1 MSQARARDGRAVM
14 EENMKDIRKVVIP
27 VAGWGT
33 RSLPATK
40 NIPKEMLPIY
50 NKPVIQY
57 VVEEAQRAHIKDV
70 IFVTNRDKNV
80 IEDHFDHNLQLEDLL
95 ERSGKL
101 DKLEEVRQVA
111 EMVNI
116 LSVRQK
122 RQLGLGHAVL
132 CARELVGDEP
142 FAVMV
147 GDDLM
152 FSGVPGIGQL
162 IEVAMAEKMPVI
174 GVMEVPWEKVS
185 RYGIIDGEEVAPGV
199 YRVRDMV
206 EKPKREDAPS
216 RMAIVGRYVL
226 TPDIFDYLEKVKP
239 GHGGE
244 IQLTD
249 AMQAMAKER
258 GMMAVRMAG
267 MRFDAGD
274 WAEFLSAN
282 IYFALQDESLRYEL
296 LGLLKNFV
304 QFK

>member
-1 MSQARARDGRAVM
+1 MM

-50 NKPVIQY
+50 NKPAIQY
-57 VVEEAQRAHIKDV
+57 VVEEARRAHIKDV

-101 DKLEEVRQVA
+101 DKLEEVRRVA

-249 AMQAMAKER
+249 ALQAMAKDR

>member
-1 MSQARARDGRAVM
+1 MM

-101 DKLEEVRQVA
+101 DKLEEVRRVA

-174 GVMEVPWEKVS
+174 GVMGVPWEKVS

-249 AMQAMAKER
+249 ALQAMAKDR

>member
-1 MSQARARDGRAVM
+1 
-14 EENMKDIRKVVIP
+14 MKDIRKVVIP

-80 IEDHFDHNLQLEDLL
+80 IEDHFDHNRQLEDVL
-95 ERSGKL
+95 ERAGKL
-101 DKLEEVRQVA
+101 DKLEEVRRVA

-122 RQLGLGHAVL
+122 RQLGLGHAVM

-206 EKPKREDAPS
+206 EKPKREEAPS

-249 AMQAMAKER
+249 ALQAMAKER

>member
-1 MSQARARDGRAVM
+1 
-14 EENMKDIRKVVIP
+14 MKDIRKVVIP

-80 IEDHFDHNLQLEDLL
+80 IEDHFDHNLQLEVLL

-101 DKLEEVRQVA
+101 DKLEEVRRVA

-249 AMQAMAKER
+249 ALQAMAKDR

>member
-1 MSQARARDGRAVM
+1 MM

-33 RSLPATK
+33 RSLPAT
-40 NIPKEMLPIY
+40 KEMLPIY

-101 DKLEEVRQVA
+101 DKLEEVRRVA

-249 AMQAMAKER
+249 ALQAMAKDR

>member
-1 MSQARARDGRAVM
+1 M
-14 EENMKDIRKVVIP
+14 EENMKDIRKGFIP

-33 RSLPATK
+33 RALPATK

-101 DKLEEVRQVA
+101 DKLEEVRRVA

-132 CARELVGDEP
+132 CARVLAGDEP

-206 EKPKREDAPS
+206 EKPTREDAPS

-249 AMQAMAKER
+249 ALQAMAKAR

-274 WAEFLSAN
+274 WAELLSAN

>member
-1 MSQARARDGRAVM
+1 M

-70 IFVTNRDKNV
+70 IFVTNRNKNV

-249 AMQAMAKER
+249 ALQAMAKER

>member
-1 MSQARARDGRAVM
+1 MM

-101 DKLEEVRQVA
+101 DKLEEVRRVA
-111 EMVNI
+111 GMVNI

-249 AMQAMAKER
+249 ALQAMAKDR

>member
-1 MSQARARDGRAVM
+1 
-14 EENMKDIRKVVIP
+14 MKDIRKVVIP

-95 ERSGKL
+95 ERSRKL
-101 DKLEEVRQVA
+101 DKLEEVRRVA

-249 AMQAMAKER
+249 ALQAMAKDR

>member
-1 MSQARARDGRAVM
+1 
-14 EENMKDIRKVVIP
+14 MKDIRKVVIP

-80 IEDHFDHNLQLEDLL
+80 IEDHFDHNLQLEDVL
-95 ERSGKL
+95 ERAGKL
-101 DKLEEVRQVA
+101 DKLEEVRRVA

-122 RQLGLGHAVL
+122 RQLGLGHAVM

-174 GVMEVPWEKVS
+174 GVMEVPWENVS

-206 EKPKREDAPS
+206 EKPKREEAPS

-249 AMQAMAKER
+249 ALQAMAKER

>member
-1 MSQARARDGRAVM
+1 
-14 EENMKDIRKVVIP
+14 MKDIRKVVIP
-27 VAGWGT
+27 VAGWGI

-249 AMQAMAKER
+249 ALQAMAKER

>member
-1 MSQARARDGRAVM
+1 
-14 EENMKDIRKVVIP
+14 MKDIRKVVIP

-101 DKLEEVRQVA
+101 DKLEEVRRVA

-162 IEVAMAEKMPVI
+162 IEVAMAEKMPAI

-249 AMQAMAKER
+249 ALQAMAKDR

>member
-1 MSQARARDGRAVM
+1 M

-116 LSVRQK
+116 LSV

-249 AMQAMAKER
+249 ALQAMAKER